1 MTRIAVIADPHV
13 HDCDWSPRD
22 SGLGRAIRTWADT
35 AASTRV
41 FNESL
46 PAFHAALQRAVDE
59 GARLALLVGDL
70 TDDGQAPNIRAALH
84 VIAAFRDRY
93 GLRVLA
99 TPGNHDLFALAGRA
113 QDKNFI
119 GISGESVPL
128 RSDTCPEAATLG
140 TQDALEKMHV
150 LGYWPDPADLHW
162 ETPFGQDPDWAARS
176 YEARSPDGSA
186 RCQMIDASY
195 LVEPEPGL
203 WILSLDANVCIPRD
217 GARDFSQACSFHDA
231 TDGGWAAV
239 IDQRPYLLG
248 WMADVAA
255 RARAAGKHL
264 VAFSH
269 YPPADV
275 LGGTGAEEIA
285 LFGATG
291 LARRIPPED
300 ISLAFTA
307 TGVRLHFSGHL
318 HVNDTARHGTG
329 AEGFFNIAVPSPV
342 GFAPAMKML
351 ELADN
356 RARIR
361 TLSLCDIPGH
371 DRAYSAYLSE
381 AGWLGQPAPFAAHA
395 PDHGAFL
402 DRHLTGLVRD
412 RYMAR
417 EWPAEMADFASRARM
432 ADLVGILGIE
442 VETPDLP
449 LRHLAEDWYRLRKA
463 GVLAEPFVAAE
474 RLAFYR
480 LLCAEIPDLT
490 GDSLA
495 SRFAALLRILE
506 GYLHRLPNGDFSI
519 DLKALTIS

>member
-1 MTRIAVIADPHV
+1 
-13 HDCDWSPRD
+13 
-22 SGLGRAIRTWADT
+22 
-35 AASTRV
+35 
-41 FNESL
+41 
-46 PAFHAALQRAVDE
+46 
-59 GARLALLVGDL
+59 
-70 TDDGQAPNIRAALH
+70 
-84 VIAAFRDRY
+84 
-93 GLRVLA
+93 
-99 TPGNHDLFALAGRA
+99 
-113 QDKNFI
+113 
-119 GISGESVPL
+119 
-128 RSDTCPEAATLG
+128 
-140 TQDALEKMHV
+140 
-150 LGYWPDPADLHW
+150 
-162 ETPFGQDPDWAARS
+162 
-176 YEARSPDGSA
+176 
-186 RCQMIDASY
+186 
-195 LVEPEPGL
+195 
-203 WILSLDANVCIPRD
+203 
-217 GARDFSQACSFHDA
+217 
-231 TDGGWAAV
+231 
-239 IDQRPYLLG
+239 
-248 WMADVAA
+248 
-255 RARAAGKHL
+255 
-264 VAFSH
+264 
-269 YPPADV
+269 
-275 LGGTGAEEIA
+275 
-285 LFGATG
+285 
-291 LARRIPPED
+291 
-300 ISLAFTA
+300 
-307 TGVRLHFSGHL
+307 
-318 HVNDTARHGTG
+318 VNDTARHGTG

-351 ELADN
+351 DLADN
-356 RARIR
+356 QARIR

-432 ADLVGILGIE
+432 ADLAGILGIE

-495 SRFAALLRILE
+495 SRFAALLRILD